1 MSTFNGQ
8 FHTMKSYEV
17 SSRINIKRKKK
28 MKNLPVE
35 MTEIRSCMK
44 FFDFLQERHG
54 ERYTKF
60 EAYCYLLNKAC
71 VQYIPEN
78 FPKESRP
85 HLAEYQFITTKTEL
99 SEVWHWHRATVRSFL
114 DKLVECGQL
123 IRKDYAKSIFC
134 TMTALSSPEST
145 HDLQMQLFDTMTAY
159 TVSAWA
165 IGSADTKQT
174 AKVCEQI
181 IISSMNLSVQVMPDE
196 FYRTRNGLVREM
208 STRIISQLLTSF
220 FHWKEEEIQLQRM
233 KELMVELLIGHLESK
248 WDVMLTLVKD
258 LPAIASGKL
267 SEPSF
272 IDTELASVLL
282 QKICDEYNCLCG
294 KPATGVDAKESF
306 VSSSVSRK

>member
-1 MSTFNGQ
+1 M
-8 FHTMKSYEV
+8 
-17 SSRINIKRKKK
+17 RNI
-28 MKNLPVE
+28 PVA

-44 FFDFLQERHG
+44 LFDFLQERHG

-71 VQYIPEN
+71 VQYIPES
-78 FPKESRP
+78 FPKEGRP
-85 HLAEYQFITTKTEL
+85 SLAEYQFITTKTEL

-114 DKLVECGQL
+114 DKLFECGQL
-123 IRKDYAKSIFC
+123 IREDHSKSIFC

-145 HDLQMQLFDTMTAY
+145 HDLQMQLFDNMASY

-165 IGSADTKQT
+165 SGNADTPQT

-196 FYRTRNGLVREM
+196 FYRTRIGLVREM
-208 STRIISQLLTSF
+208 SIRIIAQVLASF
-220 FHWKEEEIQLQRM
+220 FHWNEETKSLQRI
-233 KELMVELLIGHLESK
+233 KELMVELLIGHLSSK

-258 LPAIASGKL
+258 LPALASGKL

-272 IDTELASVLL
+272 IDTEQASELL
-282 QKICDEYNCLCG
+282 LKICDEYSLLCA
-294 KPATGVDAKESF
+294 KPATASDTKESS
-306 VSSSVSRK
+306 VSSSGSRK